1 MVAVVQGIGDFMEN
15 ETIEELQA
23 RAKQYIETK
32 QYDKVF
38 ILNDILKDLEMNP
51 NVFMEGEL
59 NRL

>member
-1 MVAVVQGIGDFMEN
+1 MDNNLITVVQDK
-15 ETIEELQA
+15 
-23 RAKQYIETK
+23 AKEYIIAG

-38 ILNDILKDLEMNP
+38 ILNDILKDLEMNS

>member
-1 MVAVVQGIGDFMEN
+1 MGSVKEN
-15 ETIEELQA
+15 ETIEELQIK
-23 RAKQYIETK
+23 AKQYIETK